1 MTVTPNHPHDDQ
13 AQPNMP
19 ADEVEQG
26 REATSEL
33 PFDNAEF
40 GTSGF
45 FPHPD
50 SAVEPDAT

>member
-1 MTVTPNHPHDDQ
+1 MTVVPNQPHDDQ
-13 AQPNMP
+13 AQANTP
-19 ADEVEQG
+19 AGEVEQG

>member
-1 MTVTPNHPHDDQ
+1 MTVTPNQPHDDQ

-26 REATSEL
+26 REATSGL

>member
-1 MTVTPNHPHDDQ
+1 MTVTPNQPHDGQ